1 MPFKSQ
7 LHVDKL
13 LSNISVK
20 YQNKDFLA
28 MKIFPE
34 VPVIKD
40 SDKYRIYAQ
49 NFRLPET
56 KKANKGVA
64 REHYFEA
71 STATYILEDHAL
83 KDYITQ
89 DDIDNFD
96 EADLRADTTEE
107 LTDKI
112 LLRLE
117 KSVFD
122 LITTTGWSLNTS
134 LAATALWTLD
144 TTASNPFP
152 IVDTA
157 LSSVL
162 VNSGYKPNFGV
173 ISYGGFVGVK
183 NHQSVLDRI
192 KYTQAAFV
200 TEQLLGSAFGV
211 EEFYVSKAQ
220 IDTSDLGRTSTVAGI
235 FTDKCFFGYKP
246 ARATPKAPSCGYL
259 FRKNVPMVRRWFDDE
274 RNSEAIEVRMK
285 YSAKIVA
292 SLAGYLINNIE

>member
-1 MPFKSQ
+1 MPFKGQ
-7 LHVDKL
+7 LHIDEL
-13 LSNISVK
+13 LSNVSVK

-34 VPVIKD
+34 VPVIHD
-40 SDKYRIYAQ
+40 SDRYRIYAQ

-56 KKANKGVA
+56 KRANKAVA
-64 REHYFEA
+64 REHYFEV

-83 KDYITQ
+83 KDYISE
-89 DDIDNFD
+89 DDADNYD
-96 EADLRADTTEE
+96 KADLRADTVEE

-122 LITTTGWSLNTS
+122 LFTTTNWSLQTS

-144 TTASNPFP
+144 TTLSNP
-152 IVDTA
+152 IVVADTA

-162 VNSGYKPNFGV
+162 SNSGLKPNFGV
-173 ISYGGFVGVK
+173 ISYAGFIAAK

-200 TEQLLGSAFGV
+200 SEQLLGSAFGV

-220 IDTSDLGRTSTVAGI
+220 IDTSDLGRTSTVSAI
-235 FTDKCFFGYKP
+235 FADKCFFGYKP
-246 ARATPKAPSCGYL
+246 SRATPKAPSAGYI

-274 RNSEAIEVRMK
+274 RNSEAIEVRLK
-285 YSAKIVA
+285 YVPKVVA
-292 SLAGYLINNIE
+292 SLSGYLINNIE